1 MSVDSLTLR
10 SSTAPTWVVI
20 SPASVAASATSLVT
34 RSLAA
39 AGLVRNARG
48 EIDRCAVIVAVVC
61 HSDSVVGAGAREQYR
76 VLDHELSCKEFPQPV
91 DRTPRRRE
99 QQHRGVANRLHELV
113 AGP

>member
-1 MSVDSLTLR
+1 MDSLTLR

-20 SPASVAASATSLVT
+20 SPASVAASRDL
-34 RSLAA
+34 RGDEKLAA

-48 EIDRCAVIVAVVC
+48 EIDRCAVVVAVVC
-61 HSDSVVGAGAREQYR
+61 HSGSVVGAGAREQNR
-76 VLDHELSCKEFPQPV
+76 VLDHELSCKEIPQPV
-91 DRTPRRRE
+91 NRTPRRRE